1 MLKLGALVRFCLLSG
16 AKRTWPSALH
26 MSAFDPKRTYTRR
39 SMSPNPPAATAC
51 SDLCHIF
58 PDFTGQEMKT
68 R

>member
-16 AKRTWPSALH
+16 A
-26 MSAFDPKRTYTRR
+26 KRTYTRR

>member
-39 SMSPNPPAATAC
+39 SMSPIARGNSLQRFMSYIYFLT
-51 SDLCHIF
+51 S
-58 PDFTGQEMKT
+58 PDRK
-68 R
+68 